1 MGPFIEVTVE
11 KVLVFCFTIKVQIN
25 ACSEEANS
33 INKIIYSR
41 LKDLC
46 LKTSEKSLCIF
57 MLLISEFPT
66 VSIFLS
72 EFKILIFNVY
82 KR

>member
-1 MGPFIEVTVE
+1 MH
-11 KVLVFCFTIKVQIN
+11 VLRKQIL
-25 ACSEEANS
+25 S
-33 INKIIYSR
+33 IRYKIIYSR